1 MRFAFLLAMLL
12 AAPSAMAAE
21 LRDLRLWESPDST
34 RVVFDLSADAAY
46 KVFTL
51 ANPDRIV
58 IDVAGLEP
66 AAMARVNRVAGKGL
80 VRRLRSGI
88 QDGGIRVV
96 LDVDAPVNPKS
107 FVLTPND
114 DYGYRLVLDL
124 HGQPRPL
131 QPAVEEPAVPTPV
144 PPVQTVMAQPSP
156 QQARPPMKLQERPI
170 VIAIDAGHGGEDPG
184 ARGKSGLEE
193 KEVALAIARKLA
205 KLINAEPN
213 MRAVLTRDG
222 DYYLGLRAR
231 TNIAR
236 KAQADLFVSVHAN
249 AFHNRSMRGT
259 AVYVLSDKGATN
271 EHARWLARKENEAD
285 LVGGVEI
292 HGKDKEL
299 AAVLIDLSQS
309 ATMEASFDV
318 GSRILRSMGRVNAL
332 QKSDVQ
338 QAGFMVLKAPD
349 IPSVLVETAFI
360 TNDHEE
366 SLLADD
372 DYRDRMARSILDGVK
387 GYFSSYRPQQQVV
400 ETLPES
406 QEVSFNQSKQPL

>member
-1 MRFAFLLAMLL
+1 MRFGILLAMLL

-34 RVVFDLSADAAY
+34 RVVFDLSADTQH
-46 KVFTL
+46 KVFAL

-58 IDVAGLEP
+58 IDIAGLDP
-66 AAMARVNRVAGKGL
+66 SALMRVNRVAGKGV
-80 VRRLRSGI
+80 VRRVRSGV

-96 LDVDAPVNPKS
+96 LDVSEPVDSKS

-114 DYGYRLVLDL
+114 EYGYRLVLDL
-124 HGQPRPL
+124 HGRPRPV
-131 QPAVEEPAVPTPV
+131 QEAQESAPQQIAAVPANP
-144 PPVQTVMAQPSP
+144 A
-156 QQARPPMKLQERPI
+156 APPMKLQDKPI

-193 KEVALAIARKLA
+193 KEVALAISRKLA

-222 DYYLGLRAR
+222 DYYLGLRER
-231 TNIAR
+231 MNIAR
-236 KAQADLFVSVHAN
+236 KHQADLFVSVHAN
-249 AFHNRSMRGT
+249 AFHNRSMHGT
-259 AVYVLSDKGATN
+259 AVYVLSDRGATN

-292 HGKDKEL
+292 QGKDREL
-299 AAVLIDLSQS
+299 AAVLIDLSQN

-332 QKSDVQ
+332 QKGDVQ
-338 QAGFMVLKAPD
+338 QAGFMVLKSPD

-360 TNDHEE
+360 TNDREE

-372 DYRDRMARSILDGVK
+372 DYRDKLARSILDGVK
-387 GYFSSYRPQQQVV
+387 GYFVSYRPQQQVV
-400 ETLPES
+400 ETEPEP
-406 QEVSFNQSKQPL
+406 QEVSLK